1 MMKIA
6 LKEGANE
13 KSKGRLKLPV
23 SLDHNGELLWNE
35 KTPKNLRKGSIAK
48 EQQNHWK
55 NIRDACIETGE
66 DFHWSSRSVDLYL
79 SVEQIDQI
87 IARFA

>member
-1 MMKIA
+1 MKIA
-6 LKEGANE
+6 LKEGTNE

-35 KTPKNLRKGSIAK
+35 KTPKSLRKGSIAK

-66 DFHWSSRSVDLYL
+66 DFRWSSRSVDLHL

>member
-1 MMKIA
+1 MKIA

-23 SLDHNGELLWNE
+23 SVDNGELLWDE
-35 KTPKNLRKGSIAK
+35 KTPKALRKGSMAK
-48 EQQNHWK
+48 EQQSHWR
-55 NIRDACIETGE
+55 NIRDACIKNGE
-66 DFHWSSRSVDLYL
+66 DFHWTSRSNDLYL